1 MFVQS
6 YRPCTGEK
14 ELRKNHIITE
24 VSDSPPAHFDRVKLH
39 FLLKTLVTK
48 AAQEQRKLV
57 LLKPPCPS
65 SNPAAAPMLL
75 LKFAHKNR
83 RRWEAER

>member
-6 YRPCTGEK
+6 YRPCAGKK

-24 VSDSPPAHFDRVKLH
+24 VSGSPPAHFDRVKLH
-39 FLLKTLVTK
+39 FLLKTLTK
-48 AAQEQRKLV
+48 AAQERRKLV